1 MSSKVSETAGLGSMG
16 SGSKQLVY
24 SSSREVKSTLEALV
38 RKTLEV
44 KTRIDAFY
52 DVTDNSSMETLNSL
66 VRGDLE
72 EIRSLIGELKHLS
85 VNQRDPEARSML
97 RRDVETHRSQ
107 LESLLLTFK
116 KANLSCIKELE
127 RLKRDDL
134 FSASPLPLGNSTV
147 RQRSKKE
154 TLDILKETSG
164 VTNRLNSIARQLA
177 STVER
182 SSLTL
187 DDLQES
193 SQTVREINDEY
204 KGIGATL
211 GLSRKLI
218 TKYGRREVTDRVLIF
233 LAVAF
238 FFAIVFYIVRKR
250 MFF

>member
-1 MSSKVSETAGLGSMG
+1 MTSE
-16 SGSKQLVY
+16 SGSASVKDSEKIY
-24 SSSREVKSTLEALV
+24 SNSREVKSTEEALV

-44 KTRIDAFY
+44 KRHIDTFY
-52 DVTDNSSMETLNSL
+52 ELKDRSSMESLNAL
-66 VRGDLE
+66 VRGDMDE
-72 EIRSLIGELKHLS
+72 MRRLIGELKSLS
-85 VNQRDPEARSML
+85 HSQRDPEARSIL

-107 LESLLLTFK
+107 FETLLVAFK

-127 RLKRDDL
+127 RIRRDDL
-134 FSASPLPLGNSTV
+134 FSTNTDPSDIPNVNGSL
-147 RQRSKKE
+147 RQRSQKE

-164 VTNRLNSIARQLA
+164 VTNRLHSISRQLA

-238 FFAIVFYIVRKR
+238 FFAIVFYILRKR